1 MDGFLLAY
9 KEKGITSNKVV
20 QQAKKL
26 LSLKKVGHLGTL
38 DPMAEGLLVL
48 AINRATRF
56 SSFFLE
62 SDKSY
67 EAEICFGIKTDTD
80 DAMGRVVEESSLIP
94 KESDIKKELN
104 KFLGES
110 LQNPPFF
117 SALKHKGKPLY
128 KYARDGEFISKPSRR
143 VNIYSINNFNY
154 FNNRCSFLK
163 HKGKPLYKYARDGE
177 FISKPS
183 RRVNIYSINNFN
195 YFNNRCSFL
204 IHCSKG
210 TYIRSI
216 ARDLGDNLGSGGH
229 LSALKRV
236 TQGEFNIE
244 QSKLPSELEMKKIIS
259 IESAFQFFKEIKL
272 NEEETKVFSNGG
284 KLAVENQQSNFF
296 RIYDFSNKFL
306 GLGVIADS
314 QLALKRLV

>member
-110 LQNPPFF
+110 FQNPPFF

-128 KYARDGEFISKPSRR
+128 KYARDGEFISKPPRR
-143 VNIYSINNFNY
+143 VNIYSI
-154 FNNRCSFLK
+154 K
-163 HKGKPLYKYARDGE
+163 
-177 FISKPS
+177 
-183 RRVNIYSINNFN
+183 NFN

-216 ARDLGDNLGSGGH
+216 ARDLGDNLASGGH

-236 TQGEFNIE
+236 KQGEFNIE
-244 QSKLPSELEMKKIIS
+244 QSKIPSELEMKKIIS

-284 KLAVENQQSNFF
+284 KLAVENQQSDFF

-306 GLGVIADS
+306 GLGVIVDS